1 MASLADL
8 VLDADDLDEL
18 ALEDEDLIR
27 ELEELNA
34 LRAAR
39 NPESAAA
46 SATCTPSARLSTPGK
61 TAASLGKAAG
71 LGNTAKASLADR
83 IADGVD
89 DVDREF
95 QAMEKELQQQLLK
108 YKEQCQA
115 EPVVTASGTAGSRP
129 ASQSSALDK
138 ERPAAMPAEGGEE
151 AGNDIATPELLHLR
165 TEAAKM
171 EENFPEVREVSH
183 AAEQKPRDRR
193 VRRVVNSYNGSRE
206 EVVESKEM
214 TDMKQMLASLDVR
227 MTAIQQKHSLHD
239 GSDYKPASALPAA
252 ATRAIAELQAQ
263 NSHLRD
269 RFSASDKRGL
279 LQIDPSVFGAEE
291 KPPKGMSASPQA
303 EAAGYVAQ

>member
-108 YKEQCQA
+108 YKEQCKA
-115 EPVVTASGTAGSRP
+115 EPVVTVVASVPDASG
-129 ASQSSALDK
+129 K
-138 ERPAAMPAEGGEE
+138 EQLAAVPAEAAEE

-171 EENFPEVREVSH
+171 EENFPEVREVSQ

-193 VRRVVNSYNGSRE
+193 VRRVVNSYDGARE

-239 GSDYKPASALPAA
+239 GSDYKPASTLPAA

-279 LQIDPSVFGAEE
+279 LQIDPSVFGADEKE
-291 KPPKGMSASPQA
+291 KPLKGMSASPQA
-303 EAAGYVAQ
+303 DTAGYGGQ